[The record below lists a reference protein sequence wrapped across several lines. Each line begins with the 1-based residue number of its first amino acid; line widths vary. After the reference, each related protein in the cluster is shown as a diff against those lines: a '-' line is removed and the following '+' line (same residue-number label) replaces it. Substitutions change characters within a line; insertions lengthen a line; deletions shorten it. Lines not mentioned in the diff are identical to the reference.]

1 MDQEFTL
8 GIEEEFQ
15 IVDPNTRELRS
26 RVAEILDEG
35 LTLLGEQ
42 LKPEMHQ
49 SMVEVGTKVCRNVQ
63 EARAEVIRLRRTVA
77 MLAHKKNLRI
87 VAASTHPFSHWKDQ
101 EITPNERYFQ
111 LIEEMQQLARSLA
124 IYGLHVHVGIENRDD
139 AIHIM
144 NAARYFLPHI
154 LTLTTSSPFW
164 IGRNTGLKSYRSEVF
179 KQFPRTGIPDYFGS
193 ASEFDNYVKLLI
205 KTGCIDNGRKIWWDL
220 RPHPIFPTLE
230 FRICD
235 LPAKVDEVIA
245 VAALFQAVVAKLYKL
260 LRQNMGFRLYRRML
274 IEENKWRAVRYG
286 LDGKLL
292 DLGKQ
297 AEVPVRSLILEL
309 LDFVD
314 DVVDDLGSRAELEYI
329 HTILKEGTSADR
341 QLRIFHET
349 NGDFHAVVDNLI
361 QETLQGVMAPEEI
374 PSSTT
379 VATQSA

>member
-1 MDQEFTL
+1 MAQEFTL

-15 IVDPNTRELRS
+15 IVDPDTRELRS

-35 LTLLGEQ
+35 MMLLGEQ

-49 SMVEVGTKVCRNVQ
+49 SMVEVGTGICHNIQ
-63 EARAEVIRLRRTVA
+63 EARADVVRLRRTVA
-77 MLAHKKNLRI
+77 TLAHKKNLRI

-111 LIEEMQQLARSLA
+111 LIEEMQQLARALS

-154 LTLTTSSPFW
+154 LALTTSSPFW

-193 ASEFDNYVKLLI
+193 SSEFDNYVKLLI
-205 KTGCIDNGRKIWWDL
+205 KTGCIDNGKKIWWDL
-220 RPHPIFPTLE
+220 RPHPVFPTLE

-245 VAALFQAVVAKLYKL
+245 IAALFQAVVAKLYKL

-309 LDFVD
+309 LEFVD
-314 DVVDDLGSRAELEYI
+314 DVVDELGSRSELEYV
-329 HTILKEGTSADR
+329 HTILREGTSADR
-341 QLRIFHET
+341 QLRIFQET
-349 NGDFHAVVDNLI
+349 NGDLHAVVDNLI
-361 QETLQGVMAPEEI
+361 AETLQGVMEPGAVSTA
-374 PSSTT
+374 SSQP
-379 VATQSA
+379 A

>member
-164 IGRNTGLKSYRSEVF
+164 IGRNTGLKSYRS
-179 KQFPRTGIPDYFGS
+179 D
-193 ASEFDNYVKLLI
+193 
-205 KTGCIDNGRKIWWDL
+205 RKS
-220 RPHPIFPTLE
+220 
-230 FRICD
+230 
-235 LPAKVDEVIA
+235 
-245 VAALFQAVVAKLYKL
+245 VV
-260 LRQNMGFRLYRRML
+260 
-274 IEENKWRAVRYG
+274 
-286 LDGKLL
+286 
-292 DLGKQ
+292 
-297 AEVPVRSLILEL
+297 
-309 LDFVD
+309 
-314 DVVDDLGSRAELEYI
+314 
-329 HTILKEGTSADR
+329 
-341 QLRIFHET
+341 
-349 NGDFHAVVDNLI
+349 
-361 QETLQGVMAPEEI
+361 
-374 PSSTT
+374 
-379 VATQSA
+379 

>member
-297 AEVPVRSLILEL
+297 PKCRCGHLFWSYSTLWMTWWMTSEAVQSWSTSTPFSRKVRALTVNCGFSTKQTE
-309 LDFVD
+309 
-314 DVVDDLGSRAELEYI
+314 
-329 HTILKEGTSADR
+329 TCMPWWTTSFR
-341 QLRIFHET
+341 RPCR
-349 NGDFHAVVDNLI
+349 G
-361 QETLQGVMAPEEI
+361 
-374 PSSTT
+374 
-379 VATQSA
+379 